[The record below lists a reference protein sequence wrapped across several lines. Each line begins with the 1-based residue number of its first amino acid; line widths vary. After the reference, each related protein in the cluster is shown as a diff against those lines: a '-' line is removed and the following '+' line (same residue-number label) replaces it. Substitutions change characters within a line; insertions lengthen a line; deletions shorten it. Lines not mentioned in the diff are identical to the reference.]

1 MSAGT
6 MLPFEEWLKLVREWV
21 RQGEWG
27 KVKASA
33 RKRLEAQRRL
43 KDGS

>member
-1 MSAGT
+1 

-33 RKRLEAQRRL
+33 RRRLEAREAKEGR
-43 KDGS
+43 